1 MSDKCENNL
10 ETTPSEDIKELSMG
24 DLQQLQDLVEQETQ
38 EEMLPV
44 IGMEFEDFHQEE
56 FARGIKDASWIAGFY
71 TTCKNAG
78 MYGSDIVNIL
88 INRETIEHNL
98 RSSEINSKMNIE
110 MSKNQAINLE
120 KNQL

>member
-1 MSDKCENNL
+1 MNEDNVREVSPEEL
-10 ETTPSEDIKELSMG
+10 EQNIKEMSMEE
-24 DLQQLQDLVEQETQ
+24 LQELINQEPQ

-56 FARGIKDASWIAGFY
+56 FRRGIKDASWIAGFY

-88 INRETIEHNL
+88 INRETIAHNL
-98 RSSEINSKMNIE
+98 EANEITSKMNIE
-110 MSKNQAINLE
+110 ISKNQAINLE